1 MIYVHKPVLPDRA
14 ILNQYIDQIYD
25 SNWLT
30 NNGPLV
36 KELEQKLSAF
46 LGCKN
51 VILVSSGTSA
61 LEVAIHAVAKEG
73 EIITSPF
80 SFAATSQAIEFTGR
94 KPVFSDICPKT
105 FNLDPQLIEQR
116 INENTAA
123 ILPVHVY
130 GNPCNLNK
138 FADLSER
145 FNIPVI
151 YDAAHCFGIKTQNQS
166 VFNFGSVSVT
176 SLHATKLFHTI
187 EGGAIFTNDDEL
199 ASKIRKIINFGIQLD
214 GTIKGPGTNAKM
226 NEFEA
231 AMGLA
236 LLPKINEIISLRGA
250 IWKAYN
256 KKLKEHFELQAWSPN
271 TTQNFSYF
279 PILCQTEKELLN
291 IFKALE
297 KEAILP
303 RRYFYPT
310 LNSIYNKP
318 ALKYSDYIS
327 RRIMCLPI
335 FPTLDIKVVNKAA
348 DIILNTINR

>member
-14 ILNQYIDQIYD
+14 ILDQYIDRIYD

-36 KELEQKLSAF
+36 QELEQKLSAF

-94 KPVFSDICPKT
+94 KPVFSDICRKT
-105 FNLDPQLIEQR
+105 FNLDPQSIEQK

-130 GNPCNLNK
+130 GNPCDLNK

-145 FNIPVI
+145 FNIPII

-166 VFNFGSVSVT
+166 VFNFGSISVT

-187 EGGAIFTNDDEL
+187 EGGALFTNDDEL
-199 ASKIRKIINFGIQLD
+199 ASKIRKIINFGIQSN

-236 LLPKINEIISLRGA
+236 LFPKINEIINLRRT
-250 IWKAYN
+250 IWQAYYDRLN
-256 KKLKEHFELQAWSPN
+256 SCFDFQEWSPN

-291 IFKALE
+291 IISALE
-297 KEAILP
+297 KESIVP

-310 LNSIYNKP
+310 LNTIYNKP
-318 ALKYSDYIS
+318 ALEHSDEIS

-335 FPTLDIKVVNKAA
+335 FPTMDLKIVIKAT
-348 DIILNTINR
+348 DIILKTINR